1 MFKAEDVT
9 AKKIKHNRQPNKSKS
24 PVPPD
29 TAESKIVREGL
40 LQKGNPDHE
49 SRSQIL
55 ALDSS
60 NRKLIVSD
68 KPAKKP

>member
-9 AKKIKHNRQPNKSKS
+9 AKKIKYNRQPNKSKS
-24 PVPPD
+24 PVPQD
-29 TAESKIVREGL
+29 TAEEGL

-60 NRKLIVSD
+60 NKKLIVSD
-68 KPAKKP
+68 KPAKKPKS

>member
-24 PVPPD
+24 PVPQD
-29 TAESKIVREGL
+29 TEEGL

-68 KPAKKP
+68 KPAKKPKS